1 VAEGNETDWFDFSDS
16 KRPDIRSDKNK
27 KKLGFFKDEL
37 NSQILTEWISLN
49 PKCYA
54 YR

>member
-1 VAEGNETDWFDFSDS
+1 VPFSDTIGS
-16 KRPDIRSDKNK
+16 TGKRPDIKSDKNK

-54 YR
+54 YRY